1 MAKNPINYEVP
12 AEMRDFAEKS
22 VEQAR
27 KAFDGFLSAAGKAV
41 SAAETQAAG
50 VQANGRDMAQKAI
63 GYAEQN
69 IAASFDYAQKMVR
82 AKDVQELMQL
92 QTEFMKSQM
101 SALQSQMQEVGT
113 VVQASVQKAA
123 ADAKTTVEKATA
135 EVQKAAAEATRRK

>member
-1 MAKNPINYEVP
+1 MAKNPMNYEVP

-27 KAFDGFLSAAGKAV
+27 KAFDGFLSAANKAV

-69 IAASFDYAQKMVR
+69 IAASFDFAQKMVR
-82 AKDVQELMQL
+82 VRDVQELMQL
-92 QTEFMKSQM
+92 QTEFMKTQM
-101 SALQSQMQEVGT
+101 SALQNQMQEVGT